1 MSTISSADA
10 GKKDRSTSSGLR
22 SAARQWNWFKRGLFS
37 LLVLL
42 LLVPAAG
49 AVYQFLATRMDQR
62 TYLPAGQ
69 LTDVGG
75 YMLHIHCT
83 GQGSPTILL
92 EGGLGGISLDWSQ
105 VQPALSTT
113 TRVCSYDRAGLGW
126 SENNPSGAPRISSQI
141 AAELHTLLANT
152 GIEGPYILAGLSAG
166 GMHVQMFADRYP
178 DEVLGLVL
186 VDPTPAKLMAGFPDE
201 QRRPLLPNL
210 DQFELIQ
217 KLEPLGVLRLLP
229 LPGSEALVNLPKQT
243 QKAIRSVNVRTGA
256 AKALYEEAAGFETSI
271 LETASLGPV
280 PADLPLTVIWHGI
293 PAEPLELEPLA
304 EASLREL
311 AAHSDYGRFVIAEES
326 GHYVTFDHP
335 DMVIEELKG
344 MLDTVR
350 IRHRINIAST
360 ITQLLELTKP

>member
-1 MSTISSADA
+1 MSTISSTNV
-10 GKKDRSTSSGLR
+10 GKKDHSTSSGLR
-22 SAARQWNWFKRGLFS
+22 SAARQWTWFKRGLFS

-49 AVYQFLATRMDQR
+49 AAHQFFATRMDQR

-92 EGGLGGISLDWSQ
+92 EGGLVGTSLDWSL

-113 TRVCSYDRAGLGW
+113 TRVCSYDRGGLGW
-126 SENNPSGAPRISSQI
+126 SESNPSGAARTSSQL
-141 AAELHTLLANT
+141 AAELHTLLRNT

-186 VDPTPAKLMAGFPDE
+186 VDPTPAALMAEFPDE
-201 QRRPLLPNL
+201 QRKPLLPDL
-210 DQFELIQ
+210 DQFEVIQ
-217 KLEPLGVLRLLP
+217 MLEPFGVLRLLP
-229 LPGSEALVNLPKQT
+229 LPGSQALLNLPEQT
-243 QKAIRSVNVRTGA
+243 QKAIRSVNVRNGVA
-256 AKALYEEAAGFETSI
+256 RALYEEAAGFETSI
-271 LETASLGPV
+271 LETASLGPL
-280 PADLPLTVIWHGI
+280 PAELPLTVIWHGT

-311 AAHSDYGRFVIAEES
+311 VASSDYGRFVIAEES
-326 GHYVTFDHP
+326 GHYITFDRP
-335 DMVIEELKG
+335 DMVVEELKG
-344 MLDTVR
+344 MLATVR
-350 IRHRINIAST
+350 MQHRINMAST
-360 ITQLLELTKP
+360 ITQLFEQTKP